1 MGRVDEMLKYYAA
14 SKRKLLLTTV
24 LFFTALTIMMALL
37 DIKFGSGVTISL
49 HEIASCKEYRKLAA
63 IRCYRVVTG
72 VFVGIILGESGFL
85 LQTILRNPLVDPY
98 ILGVSSGAF
107 LGSITAYLLNLPL
120 GPASLCIF
128 SFAGG
133 LFAVT
138 LVYNISRIAG
148 MSELSIVLAGVA
160 VSTMFSSIS
169 VILLILFPQKTLGSL
184 AWSFGSLS
192 LSTVKTPIL
201 LTAGVI
207 PILALAVYRIEWLRN
222 TIIGDEYARVRGVDV
237 KRLKVE
243 VMIIS
248 SWSVAIATA
257 SVGPIGF
264 VGLMVPHIARMLI
277 GGDVG
282 AIAVTVVPLAPAL
295 LLAGDVLARNIMPPN
310 DLPVGLITSLFGAPF
325 FLYLLVKSK
334 RRFM

>member
-1 MGRVDEMLKYYAA
+1 MLRDYAMSRRRLMLVTVLLSVVA
-14 SKRKLLLTTV
+14 IILLT
-24 LFFTALTIMMALL
+24 LL
-37 DIKFGSGVTISL
+37 EIKFGSGVTVSL
-49 HEIASCKEYRKLAA
+49 SKILSCEEDRKLAT
-63 IRCYRVVTG
+63 IRCYRVLTG
-72 VFVGIILGESGFL
+72 VLVGIILGVSGFL

-107 LGSITAYLLNLPL
+107 LGSIVAYLLNLPL

-133 LFAVT
+133 FLAVT

-169 VILLILFPQKTLGSL
+169 VIILILFPQKTLGGL
-184 AWSFGSLS
+184 AWAFGSLS
-192 LSTVKTPIL
+192 LSTARTPVLLTIGVTPIL
-201 LTAGVI
+201 VLTGC
-207 PILALAVYRIEWLRN
+207 RIGWLRN
-222 TIIGDEYARVRGVDV
+222 SVLGDEYARVRGVDV
-237 KRLKVE
+237 RRLRME

-282 AIAVTVVPLAPAL
+282 AVAVTVIPLAPAL

-325 FLYLLVKSK
+325 FLYLLIKSR